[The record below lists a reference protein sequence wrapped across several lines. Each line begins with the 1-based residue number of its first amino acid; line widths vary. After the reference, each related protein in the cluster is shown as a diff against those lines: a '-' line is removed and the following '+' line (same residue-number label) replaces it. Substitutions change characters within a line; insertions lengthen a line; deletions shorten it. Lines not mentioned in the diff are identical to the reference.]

1 MKILAASDLHG
12 NEDAVEKLASEA
24 EKDKVDLVVI
34 AGDISDFG
42 ETPKGMI
49 GPFLKKG
56 RKVAFVMGNHEA
68 PGTDELLVEEYK
80 ITNIQGYSFVID
92 DVGFFG
98 CGGANI
104 GMNFMSEEQMHYYL
118 AMGFKYIQNA
128 KKKVMI
134 THVHPAGSKIEKFSF
149 PGSEA
154 VTHAIYQFKPDIHIC
169 GHIHEMEGF
178 EEQIDNTKVFC
189 VGTRGKVIE
198 V

>member
-1 MKILAASDLHG
+1 MRILAASDIHG
-12 NEDAVEKLASEA
+12 NEEAVEKLANEA
-24 EKDKVDLVVI
+24 EKDKADLVVI

-42 ETPKGMI
+42 ETPKNMI
-49 GPFLKKG
+49 GPFLKKNK
-56 RKVAFVMGNHEA
+56 KVAFVVGNHES
-68 PGTDELLVEEYK
+68 PGTGEFLTEKYK
-80 ITNIQGYSFVID
+80 ITNIQNYAFISN

-104 GMNFMSEEQMHYYL
+104 GMNFMSEEDIHYYL

-128 KKKVMI
+128 KKKVMV

-178 EEQIDNTKVFC
+178 EEQIGKTKVIC
-189 VGTRGKVIE
+189 VGTRGKIVE

>member
-1 MKILAASDLHG
+1 MKILAASDMHG
-12 NEDAVEKLASEA
+12 NEEVVEKLANDA
-24 EKDKVDLVVI
+24 EKADLVVI
-34 AGDISDFG
+34 AGDITEFG

-56 RKVAFVMGNHEA
+56 KKVAFVIGNHEA

-80 ITNIQGYSFVID
+80 ITNIQGNAFISD

-104 GMNFMSEEQMHYYL
+104 GINFMREEDIHFYL
-118 AMGFKYIQNA
+118 AMGFKYVQNA
-128 KKKVMI
+128 KKKVMV

-149 PGSEA
+149 PGSAE
-154 VTHAIYQFKPDIHIC
+154 VTRAIYQFKPDVHIC

-178 EEQIDNTKVFC
+178 EEQIGKTRVVC
-189 VGTRGKVIE
+189 VGTRGKMIE

>member
-1 MKILAASDLHG
+1 MKILAASDIHG
-12 NEDAVEKLASEA
+12 NEEAVEKLAKDSEKA
-24 EKDKVDLVVI
+24 DLVVI

-56 RKVAFVMGNHEA
+56 KKVAFVMGNHEA

-80 ITNIQGYSFVID
+80 ITNIQKYSFIVD

-118 AMGFKYIQNA
+118 SMGFKYIQNA
-128 KKKVMI
+128 KKKIMV

-178 EEQIDNTKVFC
+178 EEQIGKTKVIC
-189 VGTRGKVIE
+189 VGTRGKIIE

>member
-12 NEDAVEKLASEA
+12 NGEAVEKLAKEA
-24 EKDKVDLVVI
+24 EKNKVDLVVI

-42 ETPKGMI
+42 EVPKGMI
-49 GPFLKKG
+49 GPFLKKNK
-56 RKVAFVMGNHEA
+56 KVTFVMGNHES
-68 PGTDELLVEEYK
+68 PGTGEFLAEKY
-80 ITNIQGYSFVID
+80 NIKNLQNYAFVSD

-104 GMNFMSEEQMHYYL
+104 GINFMSDEEIHYYL
-118 AMGFKYIQNA
+118 AMGFKYVQNA
-128 KKKVMI
+128 KKKIMI
-134 THVHPAGSKIEKFSF
+134 THVHPQGSKIEKFSF
-149 PGSEA
+149 PGSAA

-178 EEQIDNTKVFC
+178 EEQIGNTKVLC
-189 VGTRGKVIE
+189 VGTRGKIVE